1 MEPQAFQKA
10 WGKVVAR
17 AWSDQLFKKR
27 LLADPAP
34 ALKENG
40 IEVPGK
46 AAIKIVED
54 SAKTIHLILP
64 KRPAELSEAELEQ
77 VAGGVKG
84 ADLVAAAMAYKPTGS
99 GETV

>member
-1 MEPQAFQKA
+1 MEQSQKA

-17 AWSDQLFKKR
+17 AWSDELFKKR
-27 LLADPAP
+27 LLANPVAV
-34 ALKENG
+34 LKENG

-64 KRPAELSEAELEQ
+64 ERPAELSEAELEQ
-77 VAGGVKG
+77 VAGGIKG
-84 ADLVAAAMAYKPTGS
+84 ADLIAAAMAYKPTGS
-99 GETV
+99 EGTG